1 MPQTE
6 ASEAKSTKDERVLAA
21 ARELFDRYGYKRT
34 TMVDIATQAGMSR
47 QTLYSS
53 YPNKE
58 AILRAAMIEMART
71 TAAEIEA
78 GLESATDL
86 GAQLRLVLEKTV
98 LEPFVR
104 IYSQPDATDL
114 LEGAAAAGAD
124 VMEESKA
131 RYRAFTEGI
140 LEPHAARI
148 AELGMTP
155 ERLARTLAASAAGLK
170 AQAADADELR
180 QALDDLVRLQVAALD
195 VDR

>member
-1 MPQTE
+1 MPQSE
-6 ASEAKSTKDERVLAA
+6 ASEAKPTKDERVLAA

-34 TMVDIATQAGMSR
+34 TMADIAKQAGMSR

-58 AILRAAMIEMART
+58 AILRAAMIAMART

-86 GAQLRLVLEKTV
+86 GAQLRLVLEKTT

-104 IYSQPDATDL
+104 IYSQPDAKDL

-131 RYRAFTEGI
+131 RYCALTEEI

-148 AELGMTP
+148 AKIGMTP
-155 ERLARTLAASAAGLK
+155 ERLARHLAASAAGLK
-170 AQAADADELR
+170 AHAADADELR
-180 QALDDLVRLQVAALD
+180 RALDDLVRLQVAALD
-195 VDR
+195 AGG